1 MKILIIGG
9 AGFLGLNI
17 ANSLNRCGHRIYLYD
32 RSVQSARTLFSSG
45 EFVDFFEGDC
55 DSPAEILK
63 IIDLE
68 KIECVINLASS
79 LLPASNEHDFNVE
92 LCGIMAPGF
101 HLLNEI
107 AHRNIKYVYV
117 SSGGAVYGPS
127 DKSLIEEND
136 PKKPINFYGL
146 SKLLFEEYITFISR
160 TAGLNYLILR
170 PSNPYGPHQ
179 NPNKKQGLIAVV
191 ADKVMRGDSI
201 EIWGDGS
208 IIRDYVW
215 VEDLAGAVN
224 ELLKRNEWNQEYNIG
239 AGVGHSIGDVIH
251 VIEEVSGNTAKC
263 IYKQG
268 RAVDAPRIVLDISKI
283 QSAVD
288 FKPISLKD
296 GIQNYMKGMRIA
308 AP

>member
-17 ANSLNRCGHRIYLYD
+17 ANSLIKGGHRVYIFD
-32 RSVQSARTLFSSG
+32 CHVQSARTLFLSG
-45 EFVDFFEGDC
+45 EIAEFFEGTC
-55 DSPAEILK
+55 DNFTEILK
-63 IIDLE
+63 IIDVQ
-68 KIECVINLASS
+68 KIECVINMASG
-79 LLPASNEHDFNVE
+79 LLPASSEKEFDAE
-92 LCGIMAPGF
+92 LCNILTPGF
-101 HLLNEI
+101 RLLNEI

-127 DKSLIEEND
+127 DKPLIEESD

-191 ADKVMRGDSI
+191 ADKVMRGESI

-224 ELLKRNEWNQEYNIG
+224 ELLERSEWNQEYNIG
-239 AGVGHSIGDVIH
+239 SGAGHSINEVIH
-251 VIEEVSGNTAKC
+251 AIEDVSGINAKRKY
-263 IYKQG
+263 ILG
-268 RAVDAPRIVLDISKI
+268 RSIDAPRIVLNISKV
-283 QSAVD
+283 QSVVD
-288 FKPISLKD
+288 YRPISLKD
-296 GIQNYMKGMRIA
+296 GIQKYMKGMRIGA
-308 AP
+308 S